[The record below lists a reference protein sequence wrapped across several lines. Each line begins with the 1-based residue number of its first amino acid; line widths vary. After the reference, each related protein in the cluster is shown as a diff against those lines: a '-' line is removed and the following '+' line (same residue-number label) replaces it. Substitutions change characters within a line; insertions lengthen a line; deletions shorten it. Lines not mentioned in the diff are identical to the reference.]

1 MKLLPEVRLRPKNNR
16 LDFRDDYDTD
26 PGSGLRSGSIFCMTI
41 LSSVCLGPETNLLN
55 FGGVPACI
63 TDCDK

>member
-26 PGSGLRSGSIFCMTI
+26 PGSGLRSGSIFCMT
-41 LSSVCLGPETNLLN
+41 LSSGVCLGQRTNLLN
-55 FGGVPACI
+55 SGDDPDCL
-63 TDCDK
+63 TDYDE